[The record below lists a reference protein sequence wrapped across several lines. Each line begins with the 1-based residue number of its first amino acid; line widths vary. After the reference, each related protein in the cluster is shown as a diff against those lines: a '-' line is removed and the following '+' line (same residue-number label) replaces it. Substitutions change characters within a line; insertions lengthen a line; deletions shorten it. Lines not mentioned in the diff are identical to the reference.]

1 MSSTKL
7 FIILGRSASGKTSV
21 ANSLVLE
28 NIGEFLTSYTTREMR
43 DNEEEGKDYY
53 FVSKEEFDNIEMAAS
68 FEVSSQWKYGNS
80 INEMLKAKKINLF
93 FPVISMSYG
102 LKTAK
107 AAKDLGI
114 DVEFLF
120 FDLPREERHL
130 RLKARGDSE
139 ESIINRFK
147 IEDNEGEIDISEA
160 NEFKTHIF
168 SENLSPEN
176 YLLKI
181 KKEVFE

>member
-1 MSSTKL
+1 MNISNIS
-7 FIILGRSASGKTSV
+7 SV
-21 ANSLVLE
+21 AKVYE
-28 NIGEFLTSYTTREMR
+28 NNTS
-43 DNEEEGKDYY
+43 KL
-53 FVSKEEFDNIEMAAS
+53 KIE
-68 FEVSSQWKYGNS
+68 K
-80 INEMLKAKKINLF
+80 
-93 FPVISMSYG
+93 PVI
-102 LKTAK
+102 
-107 AAKDLGI
+107 
-114 DVEFLF
+114 
-120 FDLPREERHL
+120 EERYL

-160 NEFKTHIF
+160 NEFKTYIF